1 MLCLII
7 KMNISCVFIIV
18 FCTLHMY
25 AALNVYYLDT
35 TVCQRS
41 VSDLTCRSTPKTLYR
56 SKINWI
62 DILKLEMIGFDN
74 ESILD
79 IRNSFPDLLI
89 VHLINNRATLTCAQ
103 VLTNAQVTV
112 EITGHICDVSFHTFS
127 SYIFTPQDM
136 NVYWLIRI

>member
-1 MLCLII
+1 
-7 KMNISCVFIIV
+7 MNISCVFIIV

-89 VHLINNRATLTCAQ
+89 VHLINNSATLTCAQ

-136 NVYWLIRI
+136 NVY